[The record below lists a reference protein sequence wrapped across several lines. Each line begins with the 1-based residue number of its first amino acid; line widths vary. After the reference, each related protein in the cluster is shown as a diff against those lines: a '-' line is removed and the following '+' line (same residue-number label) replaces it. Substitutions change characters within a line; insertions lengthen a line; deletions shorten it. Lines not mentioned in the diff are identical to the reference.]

1 MNICEWLEQWS
12 VSQSVKPA
20 IVFDGVNISYGELNR
35 LTRLAASVLQHNFNI
50 TSGDRVAF
58 LGANSP
64 DMLVFLFACARLGA
78 IFVPLNWRLA
88 APEIAY
94 ALQDSDPKV
103 LFCDEDYR
111 KNAEKA
117 CEGSTGDPILIVDS
131 RFKLMKAHVEGEY
144 DAIHEGPHSP
154 LLIVYTSGTTG
165 QPKGAVLT
173 HQSLICNA
181 ENSVF
186 MHGMVSED
194 TIFTNLPMYHVG
206 GLNIQTIPAL
216 SVGATIIL
224 HPRFDLE
231 ETIKVINE
239 SQPTLMI
246 LVPALM
252 AVIMSHPD
260 WLKLDFSSLR
270 AITTGSTKVPVPLI
284 EAYQNRGIPVIQV
297 YGSTETAPTAIHQTI
312 EMCGDSLGSIGVPAV
327 LSEAKILDAGG
338 KLAGIGK
345 KGEIVVRGPN
355 LFSGYWNDPEG
366 TAEVLRD
373 GWFYTGDIGHV
384 DENGWYFV
392 DDRIKDV
399 IISGS
404 ENIYP
409 AELERILDGCD
420 AVAESAVIGRL
431 DKKWG
436 EVPVAFVVPRKGA
449 TISYDEINELFVG
462 SLANF
467 KHPREVIV
475 VSELPRNTMGK
486 ILKFKL
492 RKMLR
497 ERVVDQEIPKVY
509 GDRRI

>member
-1 MNICEWLEQWS
+1 M
-12 VSQSVKPA
+12 
-20 IVFDGVNISYGELNR
+20 
-35 LTRLAASVLQHNFNI
+35 
-50 TSGDRVAF
+50 
-58 LGANSP
+58 
-64 DMLVFLFACARLGA
+64 
-78 IFVPLNWRLA
+78 
-88 APEIAY
+88 
-94 ALQDSDPKV
+94 
-103 LFCDEDYR
+103 
-111 KNAEKA
+111 
-117 CEGSTGDPILIVDS
+117 
-131 RFKLMKAHVEGEY
+131 
-144 DAIHEGPHSP
+144 
-154 LLIVYTSGTTG
+154 
-165 QPKGAVLT
+165 
-173 HQSLICNA
+173 
-181 ENSVF
+181 
-186 MHGMVSED
+186 
-194 TIFTNLPMYHVG
+194 
-206 GLNIQTIPAL
+206 
-216 SVGATIIL
+216 
-224 HPRFDLE
+224 
-231 ETIKVINE
+231 
-239 SQPTLMI
+239 
-246 LVPALM
+246 
-252 AVIMSHPD
+252 
-260 WLKLDFSSLR
+260 
-270 AITTGSTKVPVPLI
+270 
-284 EAYQNRGIPVIQV
+284 
-297 YGSTETAPTAIHQTI
+297 
-312 EMCGDSLGSIGVPAV
+312 
-327 LSEAKILDAGG
+327 LSEAKILDADG

-449 TISYDEINELFVG
+449 TISYDQINELFVG
-462 SLANF
+462 SLAKF

-475 VSELPRNTMGK
+475 VSDLPRNTMGK

-497 ERVVDQEIPKVY
+497 ERVVGQEMPKVY

>member
-1 MNICEWLEQWS
+1 
-12 VSQSVKPA
+12 
-20 IVFDGVNISYGELNR
+20 
-35 LTRLAASVLQHNFNI
+35 
-50 TSGDRVAF
+50 
-58 LGANSP
+58 
-64 DMLVFLFACARLGA
+64 
-78 IFVPLNWRLA
+78 
-88 APEIAY
+88 
-94 ALQDSDPKV
+94 
-103 LFCDEDYR
+103 
-111 KNAEKA
+111 
-117 CEGSTGDPILIVDS
+117 
-131 RFKLMKAHVEGEY
+131 
-144 DAIHEGPHSP
+144 
-154 LLIVYTSGTTG
+154 
-165 QPKGAVLT
+165 
-173 HQSLICNA
+173 
-181 ENSVF
+181 
-186 MHGMVSED
+186 
-194 TIFTNLPMYHVG
+194 
-206 GLNIQTIPAL
+206 
-216 SVGATIIL
+216 
-224 HPRFDLE
+224 
-231 ETIKVINE
+231 
-239 SQPTLMI
+239 MI

-252 AVIMSHPD
+252 AAITSHPD

-270 AITTGSTKVPVPLI
+270 AITTGSTKVPLPLI
-284 EAYQNRGIPVIQV
+284 EAYQNRGVPVIQV

-312 EMCGDSLGSIGVPAV
+312 EACGDSLGSIGVPAV
-327 LSEAKILDAGG
+327 LSEAKILDADG

-449 TISYDEINELFVG
+449 TISYDQINELFVG
-462 SLANF
+462 SLAKF

-475 VSELPRNTMGK
+475 VSDLPRNTMGK

-497 ERVVDQEIPKVY
+497 ERVVGQEMPKVY